1 MAGNEVTILKVSN
14 LTKRFGGLTAVNDVS
29 LHVNEGE
36 IVGLIGANG
45 AGKTTLFN
53 MIAGEFSPTSGEI
66 NYMGKNI
73 QGMHSYKISRMGI
86 GRTYQIV
93 QPFSNLTVLE
103 NTMVGCF
110 QHTSGVE
117 NARTMAL
124 EILQQV
130 EMDNRKD
137 VRGSDLNLP
146 ELKRMEMARALA
158 TKPRLLLLDEVMAG
172 LNPADSMHVVE
183 LIRKIRENNQISL
196 IIIEHVM
203 KAIMSLSDRIYA
215 LNQGLLIAEGTPQEV
230 SRNPEVIKSY
240 FGEKRYGQK

>member
-14 LTKRFGGLTAVNDVS
+14 LTKRFGGLIAVNDVS

-73 QGMHSYKISRMGI
+73 KGMHAYKISRMGI

-110 QHTSGVE
+110 QHTSSVE
-117 NARTMAL
+117 NARTIAL
-124 EILQQV
+124 EILKQV
-130 EMDNRKD
+130 ELDNRKD
-137 VRGSDLNLP
+137 IRGSDLNLP
-146 ELKRMEMARALA
+146 ELKRMELARALA